1 MARKASRNTFV
12 IGGILIVGGLAAL
25 AVGYYQFDAA
35 RASLGNAIG
44 KVFTGKSGD
53 ESRAWASPGAR
64 GAAARVGAFPACIR
78 RSR

>member
-53 ESRAWASPGAR
+53 ESRAVAIMVAG
-64 GAAARVGAFPACIR
+64 GAAALFGAFLAFFR